1 MTPDSKQIFLSLV
14 RQGIGNGTVIPDV
27 VDWQAI
33 KALADKQG
41 LTAIIVD
48 GIEQLP
54 ETNRPPQELL
64 LQWIGEALHNYEN
77 YYGLYRR
84 AIAELSGWY
93 NAHGYK
99 MMVLKGYACSINW
112 PKPEHRPC
120 GDIDIWLFGRQKEA
134 DAALASLNHN
144 DNHNHNFNGHKG
156 KVFNEIKID
165 RSHHHHTVFN
175 WMGFTVENHYDFV
188 NVHAHKSSRE
198 LEKVFKELGQD
209 DSHSVEVMGDAS
221 ICSATKVYLPS
232 PNLHA
237 LFLIKHMVSH
247 FAAAEISMRHVL
259 DWAFFV
265 EKHGKEVDWEWL
277 DGMLVKYHMKDFFH
291 LINAICEEDLGFEFN
306 LCSTLVAGRASCG
319 VRQNDNANHNYLVNT
334 NDKNFTNM
342 KERVLDDILDPK
354 YAAAEPQGFIN
365 RMIYKYKRWQ
375 GNAWKQKL
383 CYSESRW
390 SSFWTGIWAKILK
403 PASFLA

>member
-14 RQGIGNGTVIPDV
+14 RQGIGNGTVSLEV

-41 LTAIIVD
+41 LTAIVVD

-54 ETNRPPQELL
+54 ETNRPPKELL
-64 LQWIGEALHNYEN
+64 LRWIGEVMQNYEN

-84 AIAELSGWY
+84 AIAELARWY

-99 MMVLKGYACSINW
+99 MMVLKGYACSIYW

-134 DAALASLNHN
+134 DRLLASDLGINV
-144 DNHNHNFNGHKG
+144 DNT
-156 KVFNEIKID
+156 
-165 RSHHHHTVFN
+165 HHHHTVFN

-188 NVHAHKSSRE
+188 NVHAHRSSAE

-237 LFLIKHMVSH
+237 LFLIKHMMSH

-259 DWAFFV
+259 DWTFFV
-265 EKHGKEVDWEWL
+265 EKHGKEVDWKWL

-291 LINAICEEDLGFEFN
+291 LINAICVENLGFHADIFPSMQTVPA
-306 LCSTLVAGRASCG
+306 L
-319 VRQNDNANHNYLVNT
+319 
-334 NDKNFTNM
+334 
-342 KERVLDDILDPK
+342 KESVLDDILDPK
-354 YAAAEPQGFIN
+354 YAAAEPQGFMN

-403 PASFLA
+403 PAIFLA